1 MVAPTMVDVI
11 RFAGGWLF
19 DRAMAGWDVTAV
31 VTDHTDARPLH
42 IIGARAVDLEA
53 AMATTVRSP
62 LPQSIA
68 VDVDLYSSDRR
79 VRNGVLEV
87 LDRGKAGEVTLWGE
101 GCPKELDYR
110 VGAVE
115 HRLSVAARAFKAQA
129 LRAAAAPAEVVGA
142 TEMFRSC
149 ELLHG
154 LSPDLVPAG

>member
-31 VTDHTDARPLH
+31 VTDHTDARPLR
-42 IIGARAVDLEA
+42 IIGARAVDLES
-53 AMATTVRSP
+53 AMTTTVRSP

-68 VDVDLYSSDRR
+68 VDADLYSSDLR
-79 VRNGVLEV
+79 VRKGVLDV
-87 LDRGKAGEVTLWGE
+87 LDRGRAGEVTLWGE
-101 GCPKELDYR
+101 ACPEELDYR

-115 HRLSVAARAFKAQA
+115 HRLSLAARAFKAQA
-129 LRAAAAPAEVVGA
+129 LRAASAPSDVVGV
-142 TEMFRSC
+142 TELFRSC
-149 ELLHG
+149 ELLPG